1 MAENYTPLE
10 NVKLGDTQVEF
21 VEKIKNAIVQI
32 NQNMDDIENAGK
44 VDEIQVNGANA
55 VANKKVNLKNGT
67 NISIS
72 KNTTGDITISS
83 TAPDTKNT
91 AGAKQSDYPLWLIG
105 VAPKNG
111 DYSQNVNPDADY
123 ATTGSG
129 NVFMSDGTL
138 FVYNEGD
145 RQQVLDESHL
155 AVINE
160 KLGNLAGGMRFR
172 GTVGTGGT
180 VTALPSTAENG
191 DTYKVKTKGTYAN
204 QSADVGDLFIAVK
217 TGSTLT
223 WDLVPSGDD
232 GDVYTNTSWSS
243 PNQII
248 VSGGSSGTTNK
259 EVKASNVTINTTA
272 MSGNATDVPASNVVK
287 SYVDNAVIA
296 VEITLN
302 DADGWGETQQSGTT
316 AVDGDKIY
324 TYTGK
329 PNYNPICVYN
339 SNGEQLMVGL
349 WVDGVNTVIRTNLA
363 TDIQGGT
370 LIMMRQVARVK

>member
-1 MAENYTPLE
+1 MAENKPTLE
-10 NVKLGDTQVEF
+10 NVYLGESTVDF
-21 VEKIKNAIVQI
+21 VGKVQKAIEQI
-32 NQNMDDIENAGK
+32 NTNMDDIENAGK
-44 VDEIQVNGANA
+44 VDQIQVNGANA
-55 VANKKVNLKNGT
+55 VADKKVNLKNGT

-105 VAPKNG
+105 APPKNN
-111 DYSQNVNPDADY
+111 DYSQNVHPDADNVV
-123 ATTGSG
+123 TGSG
-129 NVFMSDGTL
+129 NVYMQDGTL
-138 FVYNEGD
+138 YVYNNGE
-145 RQQVLDESHL
+145 RQQVLDESHY

-160 KLGNLAGGMRFR
+160 KLGNLAGGMRFK

-180 VTALPSTAENG
+180 VTALPTSAENG

-204 QSADVGDLFIAVK
+204 QAAEIGDLFIAVK

-248 VSGGSSGTTNK
+248 VSGGTSGTANK
-259 EVKASNVTINTTA
+259 EVKASGITINNTA
-272 MSGNATDVPASNVVK
+272 MSGNGTDVPTSNVVK
-287 SYVDNAVIA
+287 NYTDNAIIA
-296 VEITLN
+296 VQITLE
-302 DADGWGETQQSGTT
+302 DTDGWGETQQSGT
-316 AVDGDKIY
+316 AGVDGDKIY
-324 TYTGK
+324 TYTGH

-339 SNGEQLMVGL
+339 ANGEQVVVGLMV
-349 WVDGVNTVIRTNLA
+349 DGATTVIRTNLA
-363 TDIQGGT
+363 SDIQNGT
-370 LIMMRQVARVK
+370 LIMMRQVSRVK